1 MIKNVKSSTNILN
14 IKTQSFLVLDYNSGL
29 RYHIEIKK
37 LRQKKQM
44 SCG

>member
-37 LRQKKQM
+37 LRQKKNK
-44 SCG
+44 